1 MQLEIGSVYEGRVKG
16 ITQYGAFVEISAADE
31 TGAVRTVTGMVHIS
45 EVSDTFVRD
54 IHEHLN
60 EQDTVRV
67 KVLAYTPEGR
77 LSLSIRKA
85 AEQAE
90 GQKRGEQAGG
100 RPPKQRRQAKPYV
113 YEPKKTVPQSEMSF
127 EDKLRHFTQQ
137 SEEKRCELRRGNERR
152 GGSRGGS
159 ARGSRK
165 S

>member
-1 MQLEIGSVYEGRVKG
+1 MQLEIGSVHEGRVKG
-16 ITQYGAFVEISAADE
+16 ITQYGAFVEIAAADE

-45 EVSDTFVRD
+45 EISDTFVRD
-54 IHEHLN
+54 IHDHLN

-85 AEQAE
+85 AEQS
-90 GQKRGEQAGG
+90 GGGEQDAEQGG
-100 RPPKQRRQAKPYV
+100 RPAKQRRQPKPYV
-113 YEPKKTVPQSEMSF
+113 YEPKRTVPQSEMSF
-127 EDKLRHFTQQ
+127 EDKLKHFTQQ

-159 ARGSRK
+159 ARGNRK

>member
-1 MQLEIGSVYEGRVKG
+1 MQLEIGSVHEGRVKG
-16 ITQYGAFVEISAADE
+16 ITQYGAFVEISTADE
-31 TGAVRTVTGMVHIS
+31 SGAVRTVTGMVHIS

-54 IHEHLN
+54 IREFLH
-60 EQDTVRV
+60 EQDSVRV

-85 AEQAE
+85 SEDAE
-90 GQKRGEQAGG
+90 GQSRGEQQAG
-100 RPPKQRRQAKPYV
+100 RTPKQRRQPKPYV
-113 YEPKKTVPQSEMSF
+113 YEPKKAVPQSEMSF

-152 GGSRGGS
+152 GGSRSGS

>member
-1 MQLEIGSVYEGRVKG
+1 MQLEIGSVHEGRVKG

-45 EVSDTFVRD
+45 EVSDSFVRD
-54 IHEHLN
+54 IHEHLQ
-60 EQDTVRV
+60 EQDSVRV

-85 AEQAE
+85 AEQTAAE
-90 GQKRGEQAGG
+90 PHGEQSGG
-100 RPPKQRRQAKPYV
+100 RSPKPRRQAKPYV

-159 ARGSRK
+159 ARGNRK